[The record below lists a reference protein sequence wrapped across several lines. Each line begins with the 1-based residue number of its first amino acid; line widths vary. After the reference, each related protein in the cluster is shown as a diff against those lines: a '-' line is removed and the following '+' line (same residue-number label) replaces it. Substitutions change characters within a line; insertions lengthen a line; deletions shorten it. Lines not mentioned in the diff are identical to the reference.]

1 MAERGARKTRVGKVV
16 SNKMDSTV
24 VVSVESTTRH
34 ALYAKT
40 VRRQRKF
47 YAHDE
52 GNACRIGDVVRIA
65 EARPMSKLKRWR
77 IVDVVEKARE

>member
-16 SNKMDSTV
+16 SNKMEQTV
-24 VVSVESTTRH
+24 VVSVETTTRH
-34 ALYAKT
+34 PLYAKT
-40 VRRQRKF
+40 VRRQRKY

-52 GNACRIGDVVRIA
+52 ANACRIGDIVRIS

-77 IVDVVEKARE
+77 VVDVLEKARE

>member
-1 MAERGARKTRVGKVV
+1 MAERGARKSRIGKVL
-16 SNKMDSTV
+16 SNKMDQTV

-34 ALYAKT
+34 PLYAKT
-40 VRRQRKF
+40 VRRQRKY

-52 GNACRIGDVVRIA
+52 GNECRIGDVVRIS

-77 IVDVVEKARE
+77 VIDVVEKARE